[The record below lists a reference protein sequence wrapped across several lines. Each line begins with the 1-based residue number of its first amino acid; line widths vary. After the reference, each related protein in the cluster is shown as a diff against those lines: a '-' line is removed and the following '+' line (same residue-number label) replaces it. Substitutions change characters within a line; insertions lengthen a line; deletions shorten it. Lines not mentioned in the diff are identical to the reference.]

1 MKKMTNKQ
9 KEQQAEFG
17 ALMIDELGF
26 YTDMYGKVSDQEND
40 SIVSNRGRVLRYL
53 PDGGQC
59 VGKNEMLFDPLNNQ
73 MLANSLFS
81 YYINNRYNGYVSMF
95 NTVVSNGGKG
105 TVNVHVDNNQV
116 LQSGEYYT
124 DSLKYADMIM
134 RMNGNDSPDLSSFDD
149 PNRQKRGK

>member
-26 YTDMYGKVSDQEND
+26 YTDMYGRVIDQEND
-40 SIVSNRGRVLRYL
+40 SVVSNRGRVLRYL
-53 PDGGQC
+53 PDGNQY

-81 YYINNRYNGYVSMF
+81 YYINNRYSGYVSMF
-95 NTVVSNGGKG
+95 NTVASDNGKG
-105 TVNVHVDNNQV
+105 TVNVHVDNDQV
-116 LQSGEYYT
+116 LQSGEYYI

-134 RMNGNDSPDLSSFDD
+134 RMNGNDNPDLSAFDD